1 LAAAPP
7 ASRDVIVIGA
17 GAAGLAAAR
26 ELSAAGR
33 SVVLLEARERVGGR
47 CWTRR
52 MAGLDIPVE
61 LGAEFIHGEAAATHA
76 LLRELRVRAVD
87 STREQRYLDRGV
99 LCPVNGFA
107 EAQRAI
113 DGAPPLARDVSFEA
127 FLKKRRLE
135 RRTRI
140 FARLM
145 VQGFDA
151 ADPRRVSARSIVEE
165 WGEGGSLG
173 ASQPRAEGGYGP
185 LLDRL
190 ARSLVGRGVRLQ
202 LDCRVET
209 VEWRRGSALVR
220 GRSLGRRFAYRAGR
234 VIVTLPLGVLQS
246 KGVRFSPPL
255 KTQEEA
261 LAKLAS
267 GPVIRVAMRFHSR
280 FWEAKAPGV
289 AFFHVPEAAFPTFW
303 TPLPMQAPLLTAWAG
318 GPKAA
323 RLTGSSRD
331 RLVAAALSSVA
342 RVFGDT
348 PRTEMG
354 AAYAQDWQADPFSK
368 GGYSYVRVGGE
379 GARERLAQPIEA
391 TLFFAGEATDAEEA
405 GTVAGALRSGQR
417 AAREVLASQTR
428 VDGPRT

>member
-1 LAAAPP
+1 
-7 ASRDVIVIGA
+7 VIGA

-173 ASQPRAEGGYGP
+173 ASQPRAEAGT
-185 LLDRL
+185 DRFSTGSL
-190 ARSLVGRGVRLQ
+190 ARS
-202 LDCRVET
+202 
-209 VEWRRGSALVR
+209 S
-220 GRSLGRRFAYRAGR
+220 
-234 VIVTLPLGVLQS
+234 
-246 KGVRFSPPL
+246 
-255 KTQEEA
+255 
-261 LAKLAS
+261 
-267 GPVIRVAMRFHSR
+267 
-280 FWEAKAPGV
+280 
-289 AFFHVPEAAFPTFW
+289 
-303 TPLPMQAPLLTAWAG
+303 
-318 GPKAA
+318 
-323 RLTGSSRD
+323 
-331 RLVAAALSSVA
+331 
-342 RVFGDT
+342 
-348 PRTEMG
+348 G
-354 AAYAQDWQADPFSK
+354 AAYGCSSTAASK
-368 GGYSYVRVGGE
+368 PSSGDE
-379 GARERLAQPIEA
+379 
-391 TLFFAGEATDAEEA
+391 
-405 GTVAGALRSGQR
+405 ALRWYADVPSAGVSPI
-417 AAREVLASQTR
+417 APGA
-428 VDGPRT
+428 